1 MAYSMQLNKNWDI
14 SLDSN
19 GNFSMA
25 DGDYAVAQNA
35 ACACRAFVND
45 MYFNQSE
52 GIPHFSTDISNKS
65 TVNPTLLAYFME
77 KEAKKFPE
85 IKGAKLT
92 DLAIE
97 NRLLTGKLELTLET
111 GRVIYVTI

>member
-1 MAYSMQLNKNWDI
+1 MKKTMLLNKKWDI
-14 SLDSN
+14 TLDSN
-19 GNFSMA
+19 NNLAFV
-25 DGDYAVAQNA
+25 DNDYAIAQNV
-35 ACACRAFVND
+35 ACACRAFVSD

-85 IKGAKLT
+85 VKSAKLT

-97 NRLLTGKLELTLET
+97 NRVLTGKLELTLNT
-111 GRVIYVTI
+111 DKVIYVDL

>member
-1 MAYSMQLNKNWDI
+1 MLLNKKWDI
-14 SLDSN
+14 ALDSN
-19 GNFSMA
+19 KNLAFV
-25 DGDYAVAQNA
+25 DNDYAIAQNV

-52 GIPHFSTDISNKS
+52 GIPHFSADISNKS

-92 DLAIE
+92 DLAAT
-97 NRLLTGKLELTLET
+97 NRILTGKLELTLET
-111 GRVIYVTI
+111 GRTIYVTI